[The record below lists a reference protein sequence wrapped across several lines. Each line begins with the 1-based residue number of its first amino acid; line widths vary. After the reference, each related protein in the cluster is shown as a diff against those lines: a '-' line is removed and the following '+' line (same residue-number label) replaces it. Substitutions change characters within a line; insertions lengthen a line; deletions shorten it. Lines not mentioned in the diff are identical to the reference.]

1 MRSRLLSSLLFLLL
15 LAALPA
21 APADAALA
29 KRGGEVST
37 TDACNPHPD
46 KDDIVLPMP
55 GGLSMAFRLV
65 AVPSKGL
72 LWDMSARPGRD
83 DAANSDRAFYDRRYR
98 AFLSAPFSRA
108 DLPAQWRAQ
117 APAGDY
123 FFYLVAKYEVSRLQW
138 QSIMGNGTG
147 EPVTDAARPVTDIS
161 WYEAV
166 EFTRRYTE
174 WLLQNAA
181 DALPHYAGD
190 SRNVG
195 FVRLPTET
203 EWEYAARGGQTAGP
217 EQLMEKDFF
226 ALPAGAPLADY
237 AVYRPE
243 GAARIAEDCARIGSR
258 KANPLGLYDTA
269 GNAAEMALDMFRF
282 SVGGRLHGSAGGF
295 VRKGGS
301 FLSGEAEI
309 MPGRREESAFFL
321 ADGPAHAR
329 DLGFRPVISG

>member
-1 MRSRLLSSLLFLLL
+1 MRSRLFSSLLFLLL

-37 TDACNPHPD
+37 ADACNPHPD
-46 KDDIVLPMP
+46 KDDIILPMP

-147 EPVTDAARPVTDIS
+147 EPVADAARPVT
-161 WYEAV
+161 E
-166 EFTRRYTE
+166 
-174 WLLQNAA
+174 
-181 DALPHYAGD
+181 LP
-190 SRNVG
+190 
-195 FVRLPTET
+195 
-203 EWEYAARGGQTAGP
+203 
-217 EQLMEKDFF
+217 
-226 ALPAGAPLADY
+226 
-237 AVYRPE
+237 
-243 GAARIAEDCARIGSR
+243 
-258 KANPLGLYDTA
+258 
-269 GNAAEMALDMFRF
+269 
-282 SVGGRLHGSAGGF
+282 SAGT
-295 VRKGGS
+295 RSK
-301 FLSGEAEI
+301 
-309 MPGRREESAFFL
+309 
-321 ADGPAHAR
+321 PA
-329 DLGFRPVISG
+329 